1 MFENTYCKFL
11 QSFPLV
17 SPMFPEAIGVVANF
31 MNGWDTQQGMILLAP
46 LSAGH
51 GCLDWIVFMGVK
63 PP

>member
-17 SPMFPEAIGVVANF
+17 SPFPEAIGVVANF

-46 LSAGH
+46 LSADH